1 MILGYSALLFI
12 FIITILT
19 IRIIFLYDSLVNNLA
34 KLDRELD
41 EIQKERYRRM
51 DLRYWSSF

>member
-51 DLRYWSSF
+51 DLRLWSSF

>member
-19 IRIIFLYDSLVNNLA
+19 IRIIFLYDTLVNNLA

-51 DLRYWSSF
+51 DLRLWSSF